1 MRVVRRCVVSV
12 TLLGLLAGCTS
23 CASKATAPT
32 TTAATPAVSLTP
44 TTRDPRVRPRRAT
57 AAQEVV
63 NYIVGGEPHGKLPV
77 GGIVTASEFA
87 KPGFHRLVLVSLN
100 DCSRMEWHTA
110 MLDYVDGGADKMG
123 PILQEG
129 CRVEQAAHLAS
140 VHVDGGVVV
149 PIPAAC
155 T

>member
-1 MRVVRRCVVSV
+1 VIS
-12 TLLGLLAGCTS
+12 LSLLAGCS
-23 CASKATAPT
+23 SDASKATAPT
-32 TTAATPAVSLTP
+32 STTATTAVPATP
-44 TTRDPRVRPRRAT
+44 TTRDPRVSPRCAT

-63 NYIVGGEPHGKLPV
+63 NYIVGGELHGKLPV
-77 GGIVTASEFA
+77 GGIVPASEFA
-87 KPGFHRLVLVSLN
+87 KPAFHRLVLVSLN

-110 MLDYVDGGADKMG
+110 MQDYVDGGADKMG

-140 VHVDGGVVV
+140 AHVDGGVVV